1 MNRSSNSMMYR
12 TNGTAALKPQ
22 ACSFTVHE
30 GTRRDRAQEPERE
43 TLTFLQK
50 LECALIIASV
60 IAALGLMLHFIDA
73 RAASRFEDSLSA
85 YPTTTITV
93 HTGDFQP
100 SSWQGRSSSSQPAD
114 SRLHTPPLVCYR
126 ADAC

>member
-73 RAASRFEDSLSA
+73 RAASRFEDSLSSR
-85 YPTTTITV
+85 PTASIP
-93 HTGDFQP
+93 H
-100 SSWQGRSSSSQPAD
+100 SSWRDRSSSSRPAD